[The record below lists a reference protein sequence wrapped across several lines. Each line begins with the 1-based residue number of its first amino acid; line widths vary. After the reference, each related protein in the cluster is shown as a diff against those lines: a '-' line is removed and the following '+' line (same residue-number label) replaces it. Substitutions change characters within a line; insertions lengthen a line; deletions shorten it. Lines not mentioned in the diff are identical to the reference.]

1 MNPEKVSIIIPV
13 YNVEPYLAQCLDS
26 AIHQDYDNIEI
37 IAINDGSTD
46 ASLSILE
53 EFRTKHKNIII
64 KNIENQGVSVARN
77 TGLEIATGEYISFLD
92 SD

>member
-1 MNPEKVSIIIPV
+1 MKPEKVSIIIPV
-13 YNVEPYLAQCLDS
+13 YNVESYLAQCLDS

-53 EFRTKHKNIII
+53 GFRTKHRNIII